1 MYLQTAPCAVVVL
14 REAIEE
20 ERGDEKTLKPK
31 NESNAL
37 V

>member
-1 MYLQTAPCAVVVL
+1 MYFQTAPCAIVVL
-14 REAIEE
+14 REATEE
-20 ERGDEKTLKPK
+20 GRGDEKTLKPR